1 MSTNDYAARFKSHGL
16 RYEADRLARAATT
29 ADDFTFARDLA
40 RIAQDR
46 SRGQAAI
53 DMAQL
58 SVLCDCARVIAGG
71 DVEGM
76 TATAAR
82 FILANSS
89 LANIYWARCS
99 TAAVAAV
106 VTSREGN

>member
-1 MSTNDYAARFKSHGL
+1 MDTNTTTYAARFKAQGL
-16 RYEADRLARAATT
+16 RYEADRLARQATT

-46 SRGQAAI
+46 SRGQAAS

-58 SVLCDCARVIAGG
+58 SVLCDCARVLAGG
-71 DVEGM
+71 AVESM

-89 LANIYWARCS
+89 LARIYWARCAN
-99 TAAVAAV
+99 AAVSAV
-106 VTSREGN
+106 VSAS